1 MNFQVSSPVLEVKN
15 LTKSFGGLIAVNHV
29 DFDVCIGEI
38 HSLLGENGA
47 GKTTL
52 AECIFSYY
60 RHDSGTICF
69 KGKELKLSSPRDAIE
84 VGIGMVHQHFM
95 LAPRMSVIENIAV
108 ATQAH
113 GIVLDLKYAY
123 EKVRN
128 LCGEYGVELDLDMQV
143 QQLPVG
149 KQQWVE
155 ILKTLYVGVELLI
168 LDEPTA
174 VLTPQETEK
183 LFTALLKMRS
193 QGLSVVLITHKLQEI
208 LGFSDRVTVLRHGRV
223 MGTVDTAKV
232 NREELVNMMVGRQ
245 VDFLV
250 SKGLAVPGKPILELC
265 DLHVLAESGHEA
277 LKGINLIVKQKQI
290 VGLAGVAGN
299 GQNELFDTILGQRR
313 ATCGKVILA
322 GQEITNLSAGN
333 IVAQGVASIPPDRI
347 KQGLL
352 MEFSIKEN
360 LILGYQNRKRFRTGI
375 TLDYKK
381 VEGFTKQAIQD
392 YQIEVSSREQS
403 VKTLSGGNLQRV
415 ILARE
420 LSNDPQF
427 LIAYS
432 PTRGL
437 DVAATRYVHERLVE
451 LRDSGLAVFL
461 ISEDLDEIL
470 NVSDRIVIIYRGK
483 IAGEFNA
490 AEANREK
497 IGLLMAGF

>member
-1 MNFQVSSPVLEVKN
+1 MNFQISEPILEVKN
-15 LTKSFGGLIAVNHV
+15 LTKRFGDLIAVNHV
-29 DFDVCIGEI
+29 DFDVCKGEI
-38 HSLLGENGA
+38 RSLLGENGA

-60 RHDSGTICF
+60 RHDSGTIRF
-69 KGKELKLSSPRDAIE
+69 KGKELKLSSPRDAIGA
-84 VGIGMVHQHFM
+84 GIGMVHQHFM

-108 ATQAH
+108 ATQTH
-113 GIVLDLKYAY
+113 GVILNLKDAY
-123 EKVRN
+123 QRVQN
-128 LCGEYGVELDLDMQV
+128 LCQEYGIELDLEMQV

-155 ILKTLYVGVELLI
+155 ILKALFAGVELLI

-174 VLTPQETEK
+174 VLTPQETER
-183 LFTALLKMRS
+183 LFTALLKMKA

-208 LGFSDRVTVLRHGRV
+208 LGICDRVTVLRHGRV
-223 MGTVDTAKV
+223 IGTVNTAEV
-232 NREELVNMMVGRQ
+232 TREDLVNMMIGRQ
-245 VDFLV
+245 VDFFV
-250 SKGLAVPGKPILELC
+250 SKDLAAPGKPILELC
-265 DLHVLAESGHEA
+265 DLDVLGDNGHKA
-277 LKGINLIVKQKQI
+277 LEGINLIVQQKQI

-313 ATCGKVILA
+313 AASGKVILA
-322 GQEITNLSAGN
+322 GQEITNLSPGF
-333 IVAQGVASIPPDRI
+333 ITGHGVASIPPDRI

-352 MEFSIKEN
+352 MEFPIKEN

-381 VEGFTKQAIQD
+381 VETFTKQAIRD
-392 YQIEVSSREQS
+392 YQIEVQSGEQS

-437 DVAATRYVHERLVE
+437 DVAATRYVHERLIG

-461 ISEDLDEIL
+461 ISEDLDEIMNL
-470 NVSDRIVIIYRGK
+470 SDRIVVIYRGK

-490 AEANREK
+490 ADADRPK